1 MGRVQAV
8 RRSELAAK
16 FVLAGEGHVIEGWT
30 IVRRVMRQLCT
41 VFYDTFFNAPLQPR
55 VTHFRV
61 VAVGVC

>member
-8 RRSELAAK
+8 RRYELAAK

-41 VFYDTFFNAPLQPR
+41 VFYDTFFNAP
-55 VTHFRV
+55 
-61 VAVGVC
+61 